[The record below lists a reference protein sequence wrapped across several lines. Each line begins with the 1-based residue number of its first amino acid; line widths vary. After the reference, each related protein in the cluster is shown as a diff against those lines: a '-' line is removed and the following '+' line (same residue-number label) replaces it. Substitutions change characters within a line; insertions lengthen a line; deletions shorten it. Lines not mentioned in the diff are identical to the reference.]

1 MLNASTL
8 FALWAGAAV
17 KSAVVLGIAWLIAF
31 VLRRRSAAVRH
42 LVWTAASV
50 AVLALPF
57 FSLCLPAFRI
67 PSVASLA
74 PGAAAF
80 FEATGTVTGDVVPPR
95 VHPRS
100 AALATDRPVGKRLD
114 WRLLLMSLWA
124 TGAAAALTQTL

>member
-1 MLNASTL
+1 MLNESTL

-17 KSAVVLGIAWLIAF
+17 KSTVVLGIAWLIAF

-57 FSLCLPAFRI
+57 FSLCLPALRI

-80 FEATGTVTGDVVPPR
+80 FEATATVTGDVVPPR
-95 VHPRS
+95 VHPRY
-100 AALATDRPVGKRLD
+100 ATTATDRPVGKRLG
-114 WRLLLMSLWA
+114 WGLLLVALLG
-124 TGAAAALTQTL
+124 TGR